1 MNQRIRKSLVIFA
14 ALAAGWPLAAQTAP
28 APTDAATLAK
38 YDKNKN
44 GVLDPEEIA
53 DMQADQTV
61 QLSPF
66 EVRTDK
72 DIGYQA
78 VDGGMGGRVD
88 LKFKDTAAGMASL
101 TKEFMEDWAITDMR
115 DAFRYMVNVDNAGA
129 SGSTQN
135 GSPFGDFQFNFR
147 GAGDAGNYPTRNT
160 FLNYSVQDSFNVER
174 FDFSYGPNSTFFGDG
189 QIGGLATSSTKTA
202 RFNRDRY
209 EGVARWDS
217 WGGWRFTADA
227 NKVVTKDFAAR
238 LNLLYQKN
246 NNSTT
251 SQWRDG
257 AKSQEKALDLAL
269 GYKFTPTTEI
279 SVDFEFD
286 NKQYKQMPTTF
297 GDNIGYYGG
306 YVFDRTNP
314 NVAADP
320 IVVNANTL
328 INGVNVNAQSLA
340 GVTTVSTNAENWTY
354 IPSTGAFINT
364 GGGTTNT
371 NATRT
376 YRSTGPGFAIQPN
389 GRSDLTGLK
398 INATLPSRE
407 FVFGPNDT
415 WSRFKEQ
422 TYTVNLDHRF
432 SDKVSGRIQFYD
444 YNNDRNQK
452 SGTVGSFQYDIN
464 KYLPDGV
471 TLNPKLGKLYAEM
484 TPGKSYQENYV
495 YEWRGIVS
503 YRTPLPFWNAR
514 GQFSG
519 VLGNRAE
526 RFEARGLSPARTDG
540 PNQNW
545 TDSSNTLRYRY
556 YVEDGLA
563 YGGAGTLPAPKPG
576 FTYNWIQTGFASV
589 EHKDIYYAQAIGAVQ
604 LWNDR
609 VSLTGGV
616 RNDDLNDDQYGNI
629 GGFND
634 AHGLQ
639 GYGGFVPGTG
649 TRPGAHNLTKAG
661 SLTGN
666 FGIVAWA
673 DKGQHVGAFYSY
685 NSNFAPP
692 TSGAA
697 KIIGF
702 NANGTINGA
711 AFGAT
716 KGKGSEYGLRFN
728 FLDGR
733 ISGEARYYKNEQTD
747 QISGPPSGTFQD
759 LWKNA
764 GNTYAND
771 QAYNAMDWRDVAA
784 LQTDGYEFKAVGNLG
799 GLRLQA
805 NYALPRTKSIDVRPV
820 TKAYFEAFQAKWASW
835 ATNLVNDKGDVLTS
849 NNANQ
854 INNDILSIQNNI
866 AGSAPGTVN
875 NNTAKWTG
883 SLAATY
889 QFGRETP
896 LRGFSVGYGIHGR
909 GDRKIGSLPGQILFG
924 LTAVGARGTTP
935 AENQAAAFSYLYQP
949 SYYVHDANIAYRT
962 RIGKYNYRF
971 QINVDNFTDKD
982 DLLFSNFSTYRP
994 GALNSNP
1001 LDTKV
1006 YPNGFNYLDPR
1017 KIILTVTV
1025 DF

>member
-1 MNQRIRKSLVIFA
+1 M
-14 ALAAGWPLAAQTAP
+14 
-28 APTDAATLAK
+28 LAK

-44 GVLDPEEIA
+44 GVLDPEEVT
-53 DMQADQTV
+53 DMQSSEAV

-88 LKFKDTAAGMASL
+88 LSFKDTAAGMMSI

-115 DAFRYMVNVDNAGA
+115 DAFRYAMSVDAGGTA
-129 SGSTQN
+129 SSGGTQN

-147 GAGDAGNYPTRNT
+147 GAGDGGNYPTRNT
-160 FLNYSVQDSFNVER
+160 FLNYSVADSFNTER

-189 QIGGLATSSTKTA
+189 QIGGLATTSTKTA

-209 EGVARWDS
+209 SGETRWDS
-217 WGGWRFTADA
+217 WGGWRFTVDA
-227 NKVVTKDFAAR
+227 NKIVSKNFAAR
-238 LNLLYQKN
+238 LNLLYQH
-246 NNSTT
+246 NSLTDI
-251 SQWRDG
+251 SSWRDD
-257 AKSQEKALDLAL
+257 ARSRERAMDLAMT
-269 GYKFTPTTEI
+269 YKITPNTEL
-279 SVDFEFD
+279 SVDFEYD
-286 NKQYKQMPTTF
+286 NKGYSSLSTTY
-297 GDNIGYYGG
+297 GDNIGYFAPG
-306 YVFDRTNP
+306 YVFDRQNP
-314 NVAADP
+314 NLPADLAVAG
-320 IVVNANTL
+320 IT
-328 INGVNVNAQSLA
+328 S
-340 GVTTVSTNAENWTY
+340 VSTNAENWTY

-364 GGGTTNT
+364 GGTSANV
-371 NATRT
+371 RS

-389 GRSDLTGLK
+389 GRSDLPGIKTV
-398 INATLPSRE
+398 ATLPGGKE
-407 FVFGPNDT
+407 FNFGPNDA

-422 TYTVNLDHRF
+422 TYTANLDHRF
-432 SDKVSGRIQFYD
+432 SDKVSARLQFYD

-464 KYLPDGV
+464 KFLPDGV
-471 TLNPKLGKLYAEM
+471 TPNPKLGKLYGEM

-503 YRTPLPFWNAR
+503 YRTPLPFWNAK

-519 VLGNRAE
+519 VVGTRSE

-540 PNQNW
+540 ANQNW
-545 TDSSNTLRYRY
+545 TATENSLRYRY
-556 YVEDGLA
+556 YVEDGMKF
-563 YGGAGTLPAPKPG
+563 GGAGVLPAPKPG

-589 EHKDIYYAQAIGAVQ
+589 EHKDIYYLQGIGALQ

-661 SLTGN
+661 ALTGN
-666 FGIVAWA
+666 AGIVAWA
-673 DKGQHVGAFYSY
+673 DKGQHIGAFYSY

-702 NANGTINGA
+702 NTDGTINGA

-716 KGKGSEYGLRFN
+716 RGKGSEYGLRFN
-728 FLDGR
+728 ALNGR
-733 ISGEARYYKNEQTD
+733 ISGEARYYKNEQND
-747 QISGPPSGTFQD
+747 QISGPPSGNFRTI
-759 LWKNA
+759 WSNA
-764 GNTYAND
+764 GATYAND
-771 QAYNAMDWRDVAA
+771 QNFTQMDWRDVAS
-784 LQTDGYEFKAVGNLG
+784 LQTDGYEFKTVANLG

-805 NYALPRTKSIDVRPV
+805 NYALPKTKSIDVRPV
-820 TKAYFEAFQAKWASW
+820 TKAYFDAFVNKWTGW
-835 ATNLVNDKGDVLTS
+835 ANTLKNDKGEDITQDQANTILS
-849 NNANQ
+849 N
-854 INNDILSIQNNI
+854 ILSIQNNI

-875 NNTAKWTG
+875 NGTVKWSG

-889 QFGRETP
+889 QFSRESA
-896 LRGFSVGYGIHGR
+896 LRGFSVGYGINGR
-909 GDRKIGSLPGQILFG
+909 GQRKVATVPAAIKFG
-924 LTAVGARGTTP
+924 LLAPGSRATTP
-935 AENQAAAFSYLYQP
+935 AENQAAAFDYLYQP
-949 SYYVHDANIAYRT
+949 SYYTHDANIGYRT

-971 QINVDNFTDKD
+971 QLNVNNITDD
-982 DLLFSNFSTYRP
+982 DGLLFGAGFGGYSTYRA
-994 GALNSNP
+994 GGLNTNP
-1001 LDTKV
+1001 LEPRV
-1006 YPNGFNYLDPR
+1006 FENGFNYQNPR
-1017 KIILTVTV
+1017 KFILTVAI